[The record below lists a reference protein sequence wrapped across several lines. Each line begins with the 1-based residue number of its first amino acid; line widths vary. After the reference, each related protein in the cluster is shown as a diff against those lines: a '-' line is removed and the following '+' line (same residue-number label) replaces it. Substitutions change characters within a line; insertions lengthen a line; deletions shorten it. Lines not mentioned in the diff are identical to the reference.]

1 MHKRSL
7 AGVNKIPWPP
17 AIHSARQLVI
27 IVVCHGKRQQLA
39 GAAYVNAHTRRR
51 FDEQLEWVLE
61 RLPPLI
67 HELIERVPLHVE
79 DYPSDEVVE
88 RLHVQYLD
96 DLCGLYTGIPIG
108 EKSVTHSG
116 TLPDV
121 VTIYREGILTA
132 AADRQG
138 RITTKRLRDEI
149 RITILHELAHH
160 HGMTEDELRKLG
172 YG

>member
-1 MHKRSL
+1 M
-7 AGVNKIPWPP
+7 V
-17 AIHSARQLVI
+17 
-27 IVVCHGKRQQLA
+27 
-39 GAAYVNAHTRRR
+39 
-51 FDEQLEWVLE
+51 
-61 RLPPLI
+61 

-79 DYPSDEVVE
+79 DYPSEEIIE
-88 RLHVQYLD
+88 RLGVEYID

-108 EKSVTHSG
+108 EKSVAHSG

-132 AADRQG
+132 AADRRG
-138 RITTKRLRDEI
+138 RIATDRLRKEI

-160 HGMTEDELRKLG
+160 PGLTEEDLRKLG